1 MAAFTENSKPYPLT
15 NYNQHFT
22 LTNAWEKF
30 RWIFIGHL
38 RQFIYLFIFTLFT
51 VDLKLLIYTKK
62 PLYSLYSN
70 NIELIDVNFVT
81 EQDMQSFPKEF
92 LKSMR
97 TNWQTHTHTHWSK
110 KHSKENSIPVLWV
123 FWYSLYKSYMLQI
136 YFTKP
141 TGTLQR
147 HPFLIFLLKIL
158 KDCDNLILLGTRS
171 HIFGPRNKMNYVPFA
186 FVMCHFGENCMDMWR
201 AQIYHLK

>member
-1 MAAFTENSKPYPLT
+1 MFFLAGFTENSKPYP
-15 NYNQHFT
+15 

-38 RQFIYLFIFTLFT
+38 RQFIYLFIFTLLT

-92 LKSMR
+92 LKSCQ
-97 TNWQTHTHTHWSK
+97 QTGRHIH
-110 KHSKENSIPVLWV
+110 IR
-123 FWYSLYKSYMLQI
+123 I
-136 YFTKP
+136 Y
-141 TGTLQR
+141 QR
-147 HPFLIFLLKIL
+147 NTQRKIPFLCCEFSVADIFYKADMDIA
-158 KDCDNLILLGTRS
+158 KAP
-171 HIFGPRNKMNYVPFA
+171 IF
-186 FVMCHFGENCMDMWR
+186 
-201 AQIYHLK
+201 